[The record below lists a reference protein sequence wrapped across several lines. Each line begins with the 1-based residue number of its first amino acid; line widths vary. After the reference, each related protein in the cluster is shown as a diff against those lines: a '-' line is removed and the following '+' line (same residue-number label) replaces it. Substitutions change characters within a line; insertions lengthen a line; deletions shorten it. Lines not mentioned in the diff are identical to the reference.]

1 MKRVIG
7 LEHLTMLDVAPPE
20 LVSLAAAAG
29 FDTVGLRVAPVTP
42 AEDPWPMS
50 AGSPMLAETL
60 GRCADTGVGVH
71 SVEAIT
77 LGPGAGIDG
86 RESVL
91 ETAAALGARY
101 VNVICEDPDTGRFA
115 GLVAAL
121 AELGRPY
128 GVGPVI
134 ECTAWRPVW
143 RLADAVEICRRS
155 GGQILLDALHVQRC
169 GTPLAEIAALDPA
182 LLSYLQLCDAPLRPP
197 PGPSDGP
204 QGRNGTRGPD
214 GSRGSGETR
223 GPDGTDGPEAMP
235 RGRRGGPYDA
245 RLTEAR
251 SGRLLPGAG
260 ELPLASLLG
269 ALPADLLVSVEAPNA
284 AALAVAGPGAYAA
297 RAGRAAR
304 AVAG

>member
-1 MKRVIG
+1 
-7 LEHLTMLDVAPPE
+7 
-20 LVSLAAAAG
+20 
-29 FDTVGLRVAPVTP
+29 
-42 AEDPWPMS
+42 
-50 AGSPMLAETL
+50 MLAETL
-60 GRCADTGVGVH
+60 GRCADTGIGVH
-71 SVEAIT
+71 AVEAIT
-77 LGPGAGIDG
+77 LGPGAGLDG
-86 RESVL
+86 RESVF

-101 VNVICEDPDTGRFA
+101 VNVICEDPDTKRFA

-128 GVGPVI
+128 GVWPVI

-143 RLADAVEICRRS
+143 RLADAAEICRRS
-155 GGQILLDALHVQRC
+155 GGRILLDALHVQRC

-197 PGPSDGP
+197 SGPSPGP
-204 QGRNGTRGPD
+204 RHPD
-214 GSRGSGETR
+214 S
-223 GPDGTDGPEAMP
+223 PDSPEAMP
-235 RGRRGGPYDA
+235 RGRRAGPDDA

-251 SGRLLPGAG
+251 SSRLLPGAG
-260 ELPLASLLG
+260 ELPLVSLLG

-284 AALAVAGPGAYAA
+284 AALALAGPGAYAA